1 VNVAKF
7 PELQK
12 HLEDMLSPQR
22 LSLLRRVAKQ
32 ARALDL
38 PLYLVGGV
46 VRDLYLDRPAVD
58 FDLVVEGDAIRLARA
73 LVDKHSGRL
82 TVHSRF
88 GTAQWFLPDSLGTD
102 VTGFSTLDLIS
113 ARSETYR
120 QPAALPTVHPG
131 SFLDDLHRR
140 DFSINTLALRLDG
153 DHFGELH
160 DELGGLEDLQHGR
173 LRVLHPR
180 SFIDDPT
187 RLFRLVRYEQRYG
200 LRIAPQTLALI
211 PEALPGIK
219 LLSAE
224 RVRHELDLVLEE
236 NDSSAMLQH
245 LAELGILAAVHPALE
260 WNESVRGRFLAA
272 RPDDR
277 GPDRLLSRRLL
288 GWSLWLMGIS
298 RGGLVAVDKRLHFEA
313 HTRAVLL
320 AASAL
325 WADRGSLSGKK
336 PSQYVA
342 RLDKI
347 PLAAVRSICLALP
360 PGPVRRNL
368 SDYLE
373 IWRYLKSKTNGND
386 LKAIGLPTGPS
397 YQTILHTLRN
407 AWLDGKVKTVEQE
420 KRLLDELVKRTNQ
433 SAKPGLKRP

>member
-1 VNVAKF
+1 LTKLPEF
-7 PELQK
+7 PK
-12 HLEDMLSPQR
+12 RLEDMLSPQR
-22 LSLLRRVAKQ
+22 LSLLRTVAKE

-46 VRDLYLDRPAVD
+46 VRDLYLGRPAMD
-58 FDLVVEGDAIRLARA
+58 FDLVVEGDAIRLGRA
-73 LVDKHSGRL
+73 LVDEHSGRL

-88 GTAQWFLPDSLGTD
+88 GTAQWFLPESLGKD
-102 VTGFSTLDLIS
+102 VTGFTTLDLIS

-120 QPAALPTVHPG
+120 EPAALPTVHPG
-131 SFLDDLHRR
+131 SFLDDLRRR

-153 DHFGELH
+153 DHFGELR
-160 DELGGLEDLQHGR
+160 DELGGLQDLQQGL

-200 LRIAPQTLALI
+200 FRIAAQTLALI

-219 LLSAE
+219 LLSAD

-236 NDSSAMLQH
+236 ENSIAMLQH
-245 LAELGILAAVHPALE
+245 LADLGILAAVHPALV
-260 WNESVRGRFLAA
+260 WNGSVRDRFLAA
-272 RPDDR
+272 RLNDP
-277 GPDRLLSRRLL
+277 GPERLLSRRLL

-298 RGGLVAVDKRLHFEA
+298 RAGLMAVDQRLHFEA
-313 HTRAVLL
+313 HTREVLL

-325 WADRGSLSGKK
+325 WTERGTLSGKK
-336 PSQYVA
+336 PSQCVA

-347 PLAAVRSICLALP
+347 PLAAVRSIFLASP
-360 PGPVRRNL
+360 PGPLRQNL

-373 IWRYLKSKTNGND
+373 KWRHIKSKMNGND
-386 LKAIGLPTGPS
+386 LKAMGLPEGPS
-397 YQTILHTLRN
+397 YQNILHALRN

-420 KRLLDELVKRTNQ
+420 KRLLDKLVDRTHQ
-433 SAKPGLKRP
+433 LPAPK

>member
-1 VNVAKF
+1 MRLDVTKLSG
-7 PELQK
+7 LQK
-12 HLEDMLSPQR
+12 RLEDMLSPQR
-22 LSLLRRVAKQ
+22 LSLLRTVAEQ
-32 ARALDL
+32 ARVLDL

-46 VRDLYLDRPAVD
+46 VRDLYLGRPAMD
-58 FDLVVEGDAIRLARA
+58 FDLVVEGDAIRLAHA
-73 LVDKHSGRL
+73 LVDEHSGRL
-82 TVHSRF
+82 TVHPRF
-88 GTAQWFLPDSLGTD
+88 GTAQWFLPESLGTD
-102 VTGFSTLDLIS
+102 VTGFTTLDLIS

-120 QPAALPTVHPG
+120 EPAALPTVHPG
-131 SFLDDLHRR
+131 RLVDDLCRR

-160 DELGGLEDLQHGR
+160 DELGGLQDLQHGL
-173 LRVLHPR
+173 LRVLHPL
-180 SFIDDPT
+180 SFSDDPT

-200 LRIAPQTLALI
+200 FRIAPQTLALI

-224 RVRHELDLVLEE
+224 RVRHELDLALEE
-236 NDSSAMLQH
+236 ENSMAVLQH
-245 LAELGILAAVHPALE
+245 LADLGILAAVQPALV
-260 WNESVRGRFLAA
+260 WNGSVRDRFLAA
-272 RPDDR
+272 RLNDPE
-277 GPDRLLSRRLL
+277 PDRFLSRRLL

-298 RGGLVAVDKRLHFEA
+298 RGGLTAVDKRLHFEA

-325 WADRGSLSGKK
+325 WADRDTLPGKK
-336 PSQYVA
+336 PSQCVA

-347 PLAAVRSICLALP
+347 PLAAVRSVCLASP
-360 PGPVRRNL
+360 PGPLRQNL

-373 IWRYLKSKTNGND
+373 MWRHIKPRTNGND
-386 LKAIGLPTGPS
+386 LKAIGLSPGPS

-420 KRLLDELVKRTNQ
+420 KLLLGKLVDRTDRSANQ
-433 SAKPGLKRP
+433 